1 MDVLK
6 LINNLL
12 YRECSSCIPLGLKG
26 GKLGIAIFWALYSEK
41 VMNASCRKRAT
52 RILNDIIVNI
62 ELLSDSFLSGKM
74 GFGWGMFFLINRG
87 ILSLDSEMQNLLNYI
102 SRLSSY
108 SLDGHP
114 FQLSLDDC
122 LFSKGICKLK
132 QRTCYENISRYIID
146 EELIVFV
153 DECENL
159 LSCKIEKIYTPE
171 QLTLQELN
179 SLLYFLKE
187 IKSRKIFPFKANLLI
202 SRIEEL
208 YNKKKIT
215 FDSFIRGI
223 LTAMVIIGILYL
235 VNRLSGVLL
244 PFFIAWLIAYLT
256 YPMVIFFQNKLRLR
270 NRVISILVVLL
281 VLLSIITLA
290 FVGLVPPIIEEFGK
304 LKELL
309 TAYFIEGSKQ
319 AAIPGT
325 VANFIKEHIDML
337 KIHEALNESNFAN
350 TMRNVLPQVWALL
363 TQSVNIVFS
372 VFTSFI
378 ILLYTFF
385 ILLDYEAIARGWI
398 KLIPARHREMT
409 VHIVTDVQDG
419 MNKYFRGQAFVAFCV
434 GILFSI
440 GFLIIDFPLAIG
452 FGLFIGLLNMVP
464 YLQLIAFIPTVLL
477 ALLKAADTGE
487 NFWWILFCAFLVFCI
502 VQIIQDGLIVPKV
515 MGKITGLNPA
525 IILLS
530 LSVWGALMGIVGM
543 IIALPC
549 TSLMLSYYQRYIRIK
564 EKEFSGGIEHSDFQH
579 KENSNEK

>member
-1 MDVLK
+1 MA
-6 LINNLL
+6 N
-12 YRECSSCIPLGLKG
+12 EQ
-26 GKLGIAIFWALYSEK
+26 
-41 VMNASCRKRAT
+41 MAS
-52 RILNDIIVNI
+52 
-62 ELLSDSFLSGKM
+62 
-74 GFGWGMFFLINRG
+74 
-87 ILSLDSEMQNLLNYI
+87 
-102 SRLSSY
+102 
-108 SLDGHP
+108 
-114 FQLSLDDC
+114 
-122 LFSKGICKLK
+122 
-132 QRTCYENISRYIID
+132 
-146 EELIVFV
+146 VF
-153 DECENL
+153 
-159 LSCKIEKIYTPE
+159 
-171 QLTLQELN
+171 
-179 SLLYFLKE
+179 
-187 IKSRKIFPFKANLLI
+187 A
-202 SRIEEL
+202 
-208 YNKKKIT
+208 
-215 FDSFIRGI
+215 
-223 LTAMVIIGILYL
+223 
-235 VNRLSGVLL
+235 
-244 PFFIAWLIAYLT
+244 
-256 YPMVIFFQNKLRLR
+256 
-270 NRVISILVVLL
+270 
-281 VLLSIITLA
+281 
-290 FVGLVPPIIEEFGK
+290 EFGK

-309 TAYFIEGSKQ
+309 TEYFIEGSKQ

-337 KIHEALNESNFAN
+337 KIHEALNENNFAN

-363 TQSVNIVFS
+363 TQSVNIVVS

-398 KLIPARHREMT
+398 KLVPIKHREMT
-409 VHIVTDVQDG
+409 IRIVTDVQDG

-452 FGLFIGLLNMVP
+452 FGLF
-464 YLQLIAFIPTVLL
+464 IAFIPTVLL

-564 EKEFSGGIEHSDFQH
+564 EKEFSESTKTTDNQQISNT
-579 KENSNEK
+579 KEK